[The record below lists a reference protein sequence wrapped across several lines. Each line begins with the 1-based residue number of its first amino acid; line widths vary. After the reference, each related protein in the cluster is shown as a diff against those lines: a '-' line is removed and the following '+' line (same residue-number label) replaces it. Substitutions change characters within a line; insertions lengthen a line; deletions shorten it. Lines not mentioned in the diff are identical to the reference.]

1 MKLRAGLVTG
11 ALLALLALPGGA
23 AAQSTE
29 ATLLFDEG
37 RKAMAAKDYGQA
49 ITKLQQ
55 SQKLDP
61 AVGTLLNLAECFAT
75 LGRSASAWGTYRDAA
90 SLAASTKQLERERY
104 ATRRARELEPTLS
117 HLEIALKAEARVPGL
132 VISRNGM
139 PVPEGLWGAAIPVDP
154 GAQHVEA
161 SAPERVTWKFD
172 VDVAENAASAHV
184 DVPVL
189 ALQAGVSAAGA
200 TAAGSAAPAGVTP
213 APPPANSNVPP
224 PGTLPATIE
233 APPPEAQPEP
243 HASSTLPVVGW
254 VAVAAGGLSLGT
266 GIFVFAD
273 GRSKISDADC
283 PNQVCVRGIGDKS
296 LHDAGRAHEKLGVGL
311 GVAGAA
317 VAAAGVVLLLWPEEG
332 EHAVNQGHFRDIRL
346 EVAASGASVRGAWW

>member
-1 MKLRAGLVTG
+1 MKLRARLATG
-11 ALLALLALPGGA
+11 TLLALLALPAGA

-37 RKAMAAKDYGQA
+37 RRAMAAKDYGQA

-75 LGRSASAWGTYRDAA
+75 LGRSASAWGMYRDAA
-90 SLAASTKQLERERY
+90 ALAANTKQLERERF

-117 HLEIALKAEARVPGL
+117 HLEIGIKPEARVPGL
-132 VISRNGM
+132 VISRNGV

-172 VDVAENAASAHV
+172 VDVAENSASAHV

-189 ALQAGVSAAGA
+189 ALQGGAPAANAAG
-200 TAAGSAAPAGVTP
+200 P
-213 APPPANSNVPP
+213 APPPSIAPTPPPSASNVPAP
-224 PGTLPATIE
+224 RTLPATIDV
-233 APPPEAQPEP
+233 PP
-243 HASSTLPVVGW
+243 ASHTTSVLPVVGW
-254 VAVAAGGLSLGT
+254 VAVAAGGVSLGA
-266 GIFVFAD
+266 GMLVFAD
-273 GRSKISDADC
+273 GRAKISDAHC

-311 GVAGAA
+311 GVAGAVVA
-317 VAAAGVVLLLWPEEG
+317 VAGVVLLLWPEDR
-332 EHAVNQGHFRDIRL
+332 EHAVSQGHFSDIRL